1 MSTELIQSS
10 IYLTRDQRKFVRSN
24 YINLSKVC
32 RASVDNLIKKS
43 EGQTLREQPTDEPRG
58 FQELKELHW
67 HVFLFYF

>member
-10 IYLTRDQRKFVRSN
+10 IYLTKDQRKFVRSN

-43 EGQTLREQPTDEPRG
+43 EGQTLREQPTDEPREDSSYG
-58 FQELKELHW
+58 
-67 HVFLFYF
+67 